1 MAVETEKRFDGV
13 PSPVSPSMRKPW
25 VRPQIEDANALIDT
39 TAFSTDRSN
48 VELGTAKNGS

>member
-1 MAVETEKRFDGV
+1 MPVETEKRFDGV